1 MFCVLLYKYKYMY
14 KSISYFET
22 KPRQAYPTVYKPV
35 KNSTPPHPPPQKNKY
50 IRSIISFADR
60 KSGQM
65 RRPTNAFD
73 LVVGI
78 AKGIS
83 TLAN

>member
-1 MFCVLLYKYKYMY
+1 MYPDCKTTLNPTKYP
-14 KSISYFET
+14 SNF
-22 KPRQAYPTVYKPV
+22 PL
-35 KNSTPPHPPPQKNKY
+35 PPKKKIH
-50 IRSIISFADR
+50 SIISFADR

-65 RRPTNAFD
+65 RRSTNALD